1 MMINA
6 LLPQGLG
13 SNAIINAIRD
23 AGYSY
28 RRTDMLSDI
37 RSFAGRAM
45 HESQVKSLTGNSV
58 IPQSYMVDTELKMPY
73 NYRVFG
79 DADILDDETDV
90 VTRTTKSFYT
100 NDLAAK
106 EDWENE
112 FISVSQEGYSTEGQA
127 ITNFQIKSV
136 EHNTGYPF

>member
-6 LLPQGLG
+6 LIPQGLG
-13 SNAIINAIRD
+13 SNAIIRAIRE

-45 HESQVKSLTGNSV
+45 HEVQVKNLAGNTV
-58 IPQSYMVDTELKMPY
+58 IPQSYMVETELQMPY
-73 NYRVFG
+73 KYRVFG
-79 DADILDDETDV
+79 DTDILDDESDM
-90 VTRTTKSFYT
+90 VTSTTKSFYT
-100 NDLAAK
+100 DDLAAK
-106 EDWENE
+106 EDWENQ
-112 FISVSQEGYSTEGQA
+112 FISVSQENYSTEGQT

-136 EHNTGYPF
+136 EHNAGYPF